1 MENLFSSSREA
12 NEVSTDALA
21 FIGDAICTLYY
32 RLRFLGEGSRRTSV
46 EHERIT
52 AFVSSKGQSMAYEA
66 LIGSLDEEE
75 RRIMRR
81 GFNSRGAKR
90 HGDDLEYRRA
100 TALEALFGYLFLK
113 KKYQRIRELLEAVI
127 SVVSSR

>member
-1 MENLFSSSREA
+1 M
-12 NEVSTDALA
+12 
-21 FIGDAICTLYY
+21 
-32 RLRFLGEGSRRTSV
+32 